1 MLEFWN
7 LEVADLATGDIF
19 KIYRIVNY
27 YFLRGISLA
36 EKELGYQMLLL

>member
-19 KIYRIVNY
+19 KIYRIVIIIFFEV
-27 YFLRGISLA
+27 FL
-36 EKELGYQMLLL
+36 